1 MTQTPSI
8 GTVSAGLKGARV
20 LVIGLGISGQSAVSF
35 LLKREALVVGVDS
48 NPMLDSTHEKISV
61 LCSQGMS
68 FLREGSITDINEFDL
83 VVVSP
88 GISRSHPLYVK
99 ALERGIEVI
108 GEVELACREI
118 TTKCVAVTGTNGK
131 TSVTLLTAH
140 ILEKAGIKA
149 KALGNVGVPLTS
161 AVDAMENEKADVFV
175 IELSSY
181 QLETLTKRFI
191 DAAVILNITPDHLD
205 RYPTM
210 EDYAAAKIGME
221 KNLKENGRLFVE
233 DRCSKDFGRLF
244 NEGQYAIYG
253 YEPGN
258 YLFTDTQD
266 IYHDGKQVLKVSELL
281 ASAGSNAGLAKA
293 ALRMPGSGRSHELE
307 NIMAS
312 YALCSALSISPQDF
326 LIGFASFQKPSHRI
340 EFVKTIDGVHY
351 YDDSKGTNID
361 AVIRAVE
368 VLGGDIILIA
378 GGVDKGFPYTP
389 WINAFG
395 GRVKA
400 ICAIGQSK
408 EKMKNDLEEFIP
420 VMLFSCLD
428 QAVAF
433 AASMAKPGDNI
444 LLSPGCSSFD
454 MFKDYVHRGL
464 EFQRIVNG
472 L

>member
-1 MTQTPSI
+1 MAQKAHPRLSN
-8 GTVSAGLKGARV
+8 GLKGARV
-20 LVIGLGISGQSAVSF
+20 LVIGLGISGQSAASF
-35 LLKREALVVGVDS
+35 LLKREAIVVGVDN
-48 NPMLDSTHEKISV
+48 NPKLDSTHEKISG
-61 LCSQGMS
+61 LCLQGMS
-68 FLREGSITDINEFDL
+68 FVRENSIGDVNEFDL

-88 GISRSHPLYVK
+88 GIPRSHPLYLK
-99 ALERGIEVI
+99 ALEHGIEVI

-118 TTKCVAVTGTNGK
+118 STKCVAVTGTNGK
-131 TSVTLLTAH
+131 TTVTLLTAH

-161 AVDAMENEKADVFV
+161 AVDALENDKADVFV
-175 IELSSY
+175 IELSSF

-210 EDYAAAKIGME
+210 EEYAAAKIGVE
-221 KNLKENGRLFVE
+221 RNLKENGRLFVE
-233 DRCSKDFGRLF
+233 DQCSKDFGRLF
-244 NEGQYAIYG
+244 NEEQYAIYG
-253 YEPGN
+253 YDPQN
-258 YLFTDTQD
+258 YLYTDTQD
-266 IYHDGKQVLKVSELL
+266 IYLEGKPVLKVSDLL
-281 ASAGSNAGLAKA
+281 ASATSNAEQAGA
-293 ALRMPGSGRSHELE
+293 ALRMPDSGRSHELE

-312 YALCSALSISPQDF
+312 YALCSSLSISPQDF

-340 EFVKTIDGVHY
+340 EFVKTVDGVHY
-351 YDDSKGTNID
+351 FDDSKGTNID

-368 VLGGDIILIA
+368 MLSGEIILIA

-389 WINAFG
+389 WIDAFG
-395 GRVKA
+395 GKVKA

-420 VMLFSCLD
+420 VMLFSGLD

-433 AASMAKPGDNI
+433 AVSMAKSGDNI

-464 EFQRIVNG
+464 EFQRIING